1 MAELLASKVCA
12 WVLAPPDKL
21 AQRDTVLRMCENA
34 DAVSLQHLLSTG
46 ALAGGR
52 PLATS
57 LQDLVHPDRGETLLH
72 RLFVS
77 SASRPMETIAAL
89 CELLVQRG
97 LSLRTRDLL
106 GRTPLHTLVLSA
118 WADTLGL
125 CQLVQKLLQ
134 LGADPAAT
142 DAGGVTA
149 CALLRLKANAN
160 LRRLQ
165 AAPEEDR
172 GRYEALH
179 KEQLAAT
186 LLLVKSSAGAGGL
199 GSPVGGLGSPV
210 KAHPGIFLYRTQA
223 LHAVL
228 LVADSPSA
236 EQRIALKLQ
245 SVPAGECQDK
255 SMALEACFDPRG
267 GYKVAC
273 ALGPFLGAQAP
284 ATASAL
290 LTAWRQTVRE
300 AAPARAGCVAKCH
313 CYVAAESEEQ
323 QLEASGGECCPHP
336 QECEFSALAAAHAL
350 CKPVAPKRY
359 KGAAGAEKK
368 AAADQWAAWHRRAQ
382 AALPQEEA
390 GPAGA
395 PQLLLTALGTLL
407 LRHGRRD
414 WPAQAPPRVEAGELA
429 TAGLPAEQREV
440 YVGMGSPSRSCPRA
454 LGGGGADVL
463 VDLVKKLAFE

>member
-1 MAELLASKVCA
+1 MAEALASKVCA

-34 DAVSLQHLLSTG
+34 DAVSLQHLLTTG
-46 ALAGGR
+46 SLLAGGKAQ

-72 RLFVS
+72 RLFVT
-77 SASRPMETIAAL
+77 SASRPAESIAAL

-97 LSLRTRDLL
+97 LSPCTRDLL

-134 LGADPAAT
+134 LGADPAAA

-172 GRYEALH
+172 GRYEALQ

-199 GSPVGGLGSPV
+199 GSPV
-210 KAHPGIFLYRTQA
+210 KTHPGIFLYRTLV

-236 EQRIALKLQ
+236 EQRIVLKLQ
-245 SVPAGECQDK
+245 SVPVGECQDK
-255 SMALEACFDPRG
+255 SLALEACFDPRG

-273 ALGPFLGAQAP
+273 ALGPFLGAHGP
-284 ATASAL
+284 ATAAAL
-290 LTAWRQTVRE
+290 LSAWRQIVRE

-313 CYVAAESEEQ
+313 CYVAAESEEL

-336 QECEFSALAAAHAL
+336 LECEFSALAAAHAL

-368 AAADQWAAWHRRAQ
+368 TAAEQWASWHARAQ
-382 AALPQEEA
+382 AVLPQEEA
-390 GPAGA
+390 GQAGA
-395 PQLLLTALGTLL
+395 PQLLLTALGSLL

-414 WPAQAPPRVEAGELA
+414 WPAQAPPKVEAGELA
-429 TAGLPAEQREV
+429 TAGFPAEQREV
-440 YVGMGSPSRSCPRA
+440 YLGMGSPSRSCPRA